1 MIRAAEPR
9 TVAVRHKIASAARLV
24 ANGWRI
30 EDVAARLRVTR
41 GTVFSWKRSYPDFW
55 RQFAAAAEKAGR
67 APEPPEQKRPRA
79 RPLHIT
85 PQLREKVVTAARM
98 AASGYQTF
106 QIAKRFAVS
115 RQTVREWRS
124 DYLELWQIAY
134 DKAAA
139 DVAAVVKQ
147 TAGTDAMLTNLE
159 NYVRMAGAALR
170 WSEAKGETLFGSG
183 GAMTLTRFYREYYQ
197 PMRLAD
203 ASPVTLEN
211 HRTTLRRWVVLTADP
226 PLSDITPLLLAKFR
240 DALAALAGVKP
251 GSRMQ
256 PESIFNYLR
265 FVQTLLDKAGPP
277 GYRNRDAVGLIE
289 RPPYIKPPK
298 IVRKVPKT
306 VSLETL
312 SAVYDAAACMERPI
326 IEGVKAPAWWKALL
340 VVAFNTGLRLGTLRK
355 LRFEWIDWQAQ
366 RLMIPGDALK
376 NRIGQVV
383 PLNETVVRHLETI
396 RSSRALIFPWPHNKR
411 HFYRE
416 LHRLQTVAGMP
427 RPQHF
432 GTHDLRRTLATMLWG
447 VSPQAAQAALGHQSL
462 AITRTHYAATSGI
475 VAQAIRDL
483 PQPAAF
489 GKNTTRSD

>member
-1 MIRAAEPR
+1 MIATNEPR
-9 TVAVRHKIASAARLV
+9 TVAVREKIARAAQLAAQGWRVDDIAPRLKVARGTVLWWKRKYLALWQSIEAEASHQKLQPAPKKKHRRRKPLAITPFVREKLVSAAR
-24 ANGWRI
+24 
-30 EDVAARLRVTR
+30 
-41 GTVFSWKRSYPDFW
+41 
-55 RQFAAAAEKAGR
+55 
-67 APEPPEQKRPRA
+67 
-79 RPLHIT
+79 
-85 PQLREKVVTAARM
+85 M
-98 AASGYQTF
+98 MASGYLTH
-106 QIAKRFAVS
+106 QIADHFNVTCETIRN
-115 RQTVREWRS
+115 WRRT
-124 DYLELWQIAY
+124 YPELWEFAY
-134 DKAAA
+134 NKAAEGIA
-139 DVAAVVKQ
+139 VVVKQ

-170 WSEAKGETLFGSG
+170 WSEAKGERLFTCAN
-183 GAMTLTRFYREYYQ
+183 GALTLTRFYREYYQ

-211 HRTTLRRWVVLTADP
+211 HRTTLRRWTILTADP
-226 PLSDITPLLLAKFR
+226 PLADISPLLLAKFR
-240 DALAALAGVKP
+240 DALAALPGIKP

-256 PESIFNYLR
+256 PETIADYLR

-326 IEGVKAPAWWKALL
+326 IEGVKPPAWWKALL
-340 VVAFNTGLRLGTLRK
+340 VTAYNTGLRLGTLRK

-366 RLMIPGDALK
+366 RLVIPGAALK

-383 PLNETVVRHLETI
+383 PLNETVVRHLDAI
-396 RSSRALIFPWPHNKR
+396 RSSRPLVFPWPHVKR
-411 HFYRE
+411 HFFRE
-416 LHRLQTVAGMP
+416 LHRLQTVAGVP
-427 RPQHF
+427 KAQHF

-483 PQPAAF
+483 PQPEAF
-489 GKNTTRSD
+489 AGKGGAQ